1 MRKEFEQDQRK
12 VKIHFFLSHFMIVI
26 PLVLA
31 SFLTTLVISHETQRQ
46 NEEVFNQQFT
56 KFVSEF
62 TKVWL
67 DCKDKSVL
75 LGSRSE
81 LDKDRMTTNP
91 VETREGIELLKL
103 YNYFDDSS
111 IITFLYYQTGK
122 IYYSTGVVSKEIFF
136 REIRKCTE
144 ESVKRV
150 ETILKENKST
160 VTLLYEDATSGYLL
174 LSYSGNFRSNMS
186 VNFLIPF
193 DELKELCGQQFYN
206 RQYYELETEDGSRLV
221 LESAPSGIIR
231 VLKDEEE
238 TFKRGNYKTLEKVL
252 NNSKVTVRLYYDR
265 FAFAMNKWLY
275 TMQAINIALILT
287 GTILTVILSWSF
299 TQKRLREIAGLERM
313 AQGDSGAVLPEKN
326 IYSGLQQIISK
337 GRKDNQKLEISVL
350 EHKQKLQNRIAYMI
364 FGGLYSD
371 SEKVTQAFRELGFVR
386 CPESFF
392 VGLVSAQTDS
402 FEERIPE
409 ILKDCLRMEVE
420 HEGQKRLLFLYEIET
435 EDGDRLRRR
444 QVAQTIRSQLHQ
456 REIRKVR
463 IGMSSVFTDL
473 VLINRA
479 YMEAEDVLEE
489 ILSGKRKDFFLCW
502 DEIQNQVSGVFF
514 EGNLL
519 QEFDKAMQE
528 QKYDDAVY
536 CFQKMVKDTTSRGC
550 SPRNRTYLR
559 YVILQHIIQ
568 YLQQKETT
576 EANIFLKECIHI
588 DVTAEKEFIQTITNV
603 LYQCLNRKEEDAFR
617 KMQEFIGSHYQNS
630 ELTYEEV
637 AAAGGISKTYISKVF
652 RAKLDMSYIEYLT
665 AVRMDKACTLLR
677 TTNINISE
685 VAKMVGYAN
694 DSSFRRVFKE
704 SYGVSASDYRKKEKE

>member
-1 MRKEFEQDQRK
+1 MQNKKIKMRFYLA
-12 VKIHFFLSHFMIVI
+12 HFIVVI
-26 PLVLA
+26 PILVA
-31 SFLTTLVISHETQRQ
+31 SFLMTYVIFWETMKQ
-46 NEEVFNQQFT
+46 NSNVLYQQLNDFT
-56 KFVSEF
+56 AEF
-62 TKVWL
+62 AEMYTDYKERA
-67 DCKDKSVL
+67 VL
-75 LGSRSE
+75 LAGKTELSR
-81 LDKDRMTTNP
+81 KNMTFSSIEAYNG
-91 VETREGIELLKL
+91 VELLKL
-103 YNYFDDSS
+103 SSYFDNSQANIFVS
-111 IITFLYYQTGK
+111 YQTGK
-122 IYYSTGVVSKEIFF
+122 IYSITGAARSKVFF
-136 REIRKCTE
+136 RDTIDCTE
-144 ESVKRV
+144 ESIARA
-150 ETILKENKST
+150 EAALEANENL
-160 VTLLYEDATSGYLL
+160 VTLLEQNTAKGYLL
-174 LSYSGNFRSNMS
+174 FSYKVNSRETVSF
-186 VNFLIPF
+186 NFLVSLEKLEEICIP
-193 DELKELCGQQFYN
+193 QFYN
-206 RQYYELETEDGSRLV
+206 EQYYELEMMDGSRVV
-221 LESAPSGIIR
+221 LESNSDGVVKIR
-231 VLKDEEE
+231 KEGE
-238 TFKRGNYKTLEKVL
+238 TQSLREKKYKVFEKTLTIPG
-252 NNSKVTVRLYYDR
+252 VTIRLYYNR
-265 FAFAMNKWLY
+265 FSFAMNKWLY
-275 TMQAINIALILT
+275 TMQAVNVVLLLIGTVLT
-287 GTILTVILSWSF
+287 GLLSWSF

-371 SEKVTQAFRELGFVR
+371 SEKVTQAFRELGFLR

-536 CFQKMVKDTTSRGC
+536 CFQKLAKDTASRGC

-704 SYGVSASDYRKKEKE
+704 CYGVSASDYRKREKE